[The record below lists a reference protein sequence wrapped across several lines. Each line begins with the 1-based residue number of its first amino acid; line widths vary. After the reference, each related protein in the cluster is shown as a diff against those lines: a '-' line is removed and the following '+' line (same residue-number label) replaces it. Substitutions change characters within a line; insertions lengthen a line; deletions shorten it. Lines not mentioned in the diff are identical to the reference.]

1 MGLASSPSVRGTR
14 GLRPSYAYARER
26 GRRAAVP
33 GVGEAS
39 FPHDLPSADPY
50 SVRAISMLLRWRQ
63 GREQPTARGSPFGK
77 RRREEPIEPR
87 PRPWRRAASFL
98 EGAWL
103 AGGAQILSS
112 CDSVKTDVPDRAR
125 PRPGP
130 ITRDDREGMD
140 THPRPSRLRPPNAS
154 QGAGEAPEI
163 SSESDEEDA
172 SRWEPH
178 GETRIP
184 LTAPVGRSESYT
196 VKPVPTA
203 ARRSCNGDNHA

>member
-1 MGLASSPSVRGTR
+1 MGCALATRTPVNADGGPQCLASARRLSPTTSPAQT
-14 GLRPSYAYARER
+14 LI
-26 GRRAAVP
+26 
-33 GVGEAS
+33 
-39 FPHDLPSADPY
+39 PSAPFRCY
-50 SVRAISMLLRWRQ
+50 SDGGRGVSNRLL
-63 GREQPTARGSPFGK
+63 AGSPFGK
-77 RRREEPIEPR
+77 RRREEPIDPR